1 MASIRLATESDAAAV
16 ADIYRPIVTSTAI
29 TFETEP
35 PSVDEM
41 RRRIVETLPVYP
53 WLICDVEG
61 GVAGYAYATKHRVR
75 AAYRW
80 SVDTSIYVD
89 PKARRTGIGRG
100 LYRSLF
106 AILAAQGYFN
116 AYAGIALPNP
126 GSVALHEAMGFQS
139 IGVFRKVGFKRGAWH
154 DVGWW
159 ELTLKS
165 TGEDVPREPLPMAVV
180 QSRVDWTARLSSGA
194 RDIRHGRA

>member
-1 MASIRLATESDAAAV
+1 MASIRLATESDAPAV
-16 ADIYRPIVTSTAI
+16 ADIYRPLVASTAI

-35 PSVDEM
+35 PGADEM
-41 RRRIVETLPVYP
+41 RRRIAETLPLYP
-53 WLICDVEG
+53 WLICDAG
-61 GVAGYAYATKHRVR
+61 GRVAGYAYATTHRVR

-89 PKARRTGIGRG
+89 PKDRRSGIGRG

-106 AILAAQGYFN
+106 AILEAQGYVN

-139 IGVFRKVGFKRGAWH
+139 VGVFRKVGYKLGAWH

-159 ELTLKS
+159 ELALTPS
-165 TGEDVPREPLPMAVV
+165 SEGVPREPLPMAAV
-180 QSRVDWTARLSSGA
+180 QSRGDWTTLLSSGSPHM
-194 RDIRHGRA
+194 RGTRE